1 MPIEAGVALQ
11 SASLLRDQRRCGDKS
26 VGSFENRRRV
36 VTRVGSR
43 RSPPWS
49 SPLAGRESFIASV
62 SGQPSDLGI
71 TPPPVRGNSGEKE

>member
-43 RSPPWS
+43 RSPPGAHH
-49 SPLAGRESFIASV
+49 LHGESFSAAI
-62 SGQPSDLGI
+62 SGQPFDLGI